1 MIKLSEFLKLQ
12 TLSRTFTLD
21 GFSNPSGSNALC
33 KEFCSPD
40 RSFFSTDIAGQHLW
54 VNPPFHLLQSIL
66 DRYLLEK
73 SKSPLNTSACF
84 VVPKWSASWRPLL
97 LGMKKLIEYPEGYPL
112 FELPS
117 NLQQGMRPLK
127 GIPWPVEVYYDPPQ
141 QPVRIKA
148 ALSSDSCK
156 MIFHGTA
163 NKVPVTI
170 AADTQASL
178 SFIDRT
184 FTLEHGFRCNPT
196 RCLVELANGSHTE
209 ALGECMALI
218 RIPGAC
224 PGESYT
230 HQQRCLVIDLGADF
244 DIILGDDWLTRSQAD
259 LSYRTGTCTVQ
270 TPRGSVVLTP
280 LPSDKRRPRHLPLL
294 SAISAKRHMNNRR
307 SSARIFL
314 VNVIDDGVS
323 VVSPLAVSGGG
334 EEVEIDPPHPLDP
347 QDDIIF
353 PEHVTPATRKV
364 LEKYRSVFEKMSGKL
379 IDRGIDHVIPTEP
392 GAKPAYRP
400 PYRLSPAET
409 QEVEKQVA
417 ELLLQGLIEP
427 SSSPFGA
434 PVLFV
439 SKPDGS
445 LRMCIDYRLLN
456 SQTIKN
462 KYPLPRI
469 DQLIDQLNG
478 AKVLSSLDLQS
489 GYWQIKLAP
498 EDVHKSAFITPFG
511 QYQFKCMSFGLCNAP
526 STFQAIMNKIFRP
539 YLGVFVLVYLDD
551 IMIYSQSPEL
561 HAEHVE
567 KVLQV
572 LKDNEFYVR
581 LRKCDFEKKELKFL
595 GHIVSGD
602 GVKVDPGKIEVVR
615 NWPTPNSVT
624 HVRSF
629 LGLAN
634 YFRKFLEGYST
645 LVAPLTALT
654 KNGVVWGPTTWTP
667 ECQRVFD
674 AVKKALTEAPTLA
687 IIDFANHTD
696 MQIEVICDASIV
708 GIGAVL
714 TQFGRPL
721 AFESKKLTDAEKN
734 WTTGDQELWA
744 VIHALK
750 VWRCYLEGVKF
761 TVVTD
766 HHPLVH
772 LQSQPSLS
780 RRQARWS
787 EYLQRFNFDWQYRPG
802 SGNVADPLSR
812 LPQQT
817 SKLMVT
823 RSHALPPP
831 PPVESLGKRHRRPTA
846 RYRSPPENLPPPPAL
861 SAAAPNPKPPRKQA
875 PASGRSKMH
884 TMHPPPAVTARG
896 SLQEEAAQPDHL
908 EGIQQGYGA
917 DAWFSD
923 PKNTENLS
931 LRDGLWWRGRQV
943 VVPDIA
949 WVKRGILYELH
960 DTPFSGHCGVRKTV
974 DAVARLF
981 WWPKLRLSVTEYIS
995 ACEACQRNKSSTQK
1009 PAGLL
1014 QPLPIPSEPWESVS
1028 CDFITGLPKTA
1039 RGFDAIIVFVDR
1051 LTKMTHI
1058 APTTTT
1064 VDAAGTA
1071 RLFADNVWKYH
1082 GISQDLVSDRGSV
1095 FVGNFFSELL
1105 TILGTKHK
1113 RSTAFHPQTD
1123 GQTER
1128 VNRVLEDMLR
1138 HYVMGLGDQVN
1149 WDQYLSSAEFAINN
1163 SFHESIGTTPFRL
1176 NNGRDPRLPLTTPG
1190 SSRVPSAAAFADK
1203 MALGLSQA
1211 KKALVAAQQRQKR
1224 NADQHRRDASFEV
1237 GAQVLLSSSNI
1248 HLRTSHDTSTTAKL
1262 LPKWIGPFT
1271 ILKRVG
1277 AVAYKLK
1284 LPDGWRVHP
1293 VFHVSLLKPYRT
1305 DGRLQPPPPQLVD
1318 GEVYFP
1324 VERIVDHRST
1334 KHGRRTVHEYLIRWL
1349 GYGPEHNSWEPHANV
1364 AESESGTTL
1373 LSYWNSLGYD
1383 SPPS

>member
-1 MIKLSEFLKLQ
+1 VQQLGADRMIKPTEFLRIQ
-12 TLSRTFTLD
+12 TLSKPFTLD

-33 KEFCSPD
+33 KDFCSPD
-40 RSFFSTDIAGQHLW
+40 RSFFSAVLTGHHTW
-54 VNPPFHLLQSIL
+54 VNPPFHLLQKIL
-66 DRYLLEK
+66 EKYLHEK
-73 SKSPLNTSACF
+73 SKSPFNTSACF
-84 VVPKWSASWRPLL
+84 LVPKWSSSWKPLL
-97 LGMKKLIEYPEGYPL
+97 LGMKKLIEYPEGFPL
-112 FELPS
+112 FELPAP
-117 NLQQGMRPLK
+117 LLHDRQPLK

-141 QPVRIKA
+141 QPARISA

-178 SFIDRT
+178 SFIDRA
-184 FTLEHGFRCNPT
+184 FTLEHSFRCTPS
-196 RCLVELANGSHTE
+196 RCRVELADGSHTE
-209 ALGECMALI
+209 SLGECMVLI
-218 RIPGAC
+218 RLPGTC
-224 PGESYT
+224 PGETYT
-230 HQQRCLVIDLGADF
+230 HQQRCLVIDLGAEF
-244 DIILGDDWLTRSQAD
+244 DVILGDDWLTRSQAD

-270 TPRGSVVLTP
+270 TPRGPVILTP
-280 LPSDKRRPRHLPLL
+280 LPSHKRRPRNLPLL
-294 SAISAKRHMNNRR
+294 SAISAKRHMNDRR

-323 VVSPLAVSGGG
+323 PMARSGGG
-334 EEVEIDPPHPLDP
+334 DDVEADPPHPLDP
-347 QDDIIF
+347 HEDIVF
-353 PEHVTPATRKV
+353 PQHVTPATRKV
-364 LEKYRSVFEKMSGKL
+364 LETYRSVFNKMSGKL
-379 IDRGIDHVIPTEP
+379 VDRGIDHVIPTVP

-400 PYRLSPAET
+400 AYRLSPAET

-478 AKVLSSLDLQS
+478 AKVMSSLDLQS

-498 EDVHKSAFITPFG
+498 EDVHKSAFITPYG

-551 IMIYSQSPEL
+551 ILIYSKSPDL
-561 HAEHVE
+561 HADHLA

-572 LKDNEFYVR
+572 LQENEFYVR
-581 LRKCDFEKKELKFL
+581 LCKCDFEKKELKFL
-595 GHIVSGD
+595 GHIVGGD
-602 GVKVDPGKIEVVR
+602 GIKVDPGKIEVVR
-615 NWPTPNSVT
+615 SWPTPTSVT
-624 HVRSF
+624 QVRSF

-634 YFRKFLEGYST
+634 YFRKFLKDYST

-654 KNGVVWGPTTWTP
+654 KQSVVWGPSTWTP
-667 ECQRVFD
+667 QCQEVFD
-674 AVKKALTEAPTLA
+674 SVKKALTEAPTLA
-687 IIDFANHTD
+687 IIDFANHAD
-696 MQIEVICDASIV
+696 MQLEVLCDASMV

-787 EYLQRFNFDWQYRPG
+787 EYLQRFDFDWQYRPG

-812 LPQQT
+812 LPM
-817 SKLMVT
+817 LAVT
-823 RSHALPPP
+823 RASRSHALPPP
-831 PPVESLGKRHRRPTA
+831 PTVESLGKRQRRPTA
-846 RYRSPPENLPPPPAL
+846 RFQTPPQDPLVLPDPPT
-861 SAAAPNPKPPRKQA
+861 A
-875 PASGRSKMH
+875 PAPTKPKRSKLQ
-884 TMHPPPAVTARG
+884 TMHPPPAVSARDTPPD
-896 SLQEEAAQPDHL
+896 QANDADHL
-908 EGIQQGYGA
+908 EGIQRGYA
-917 DAWFSD
+917 SDAWFSD
-923 PKNTENLS
+923 PKNTERLS
-931 LRDGLWWRGRQV
+931 LRDGLWWRGSQI
-943 VVPDIA
+943 VVPDLA
-949 WVKRGILYELH
+949 WVKRGILFELH
-960 DTPFSGHCGVRKTV
+960 DTPFSGHCGIRKTY
-974 DAVARLF
+974 DAVSRLF
-981 WWPKLRLSVTEYIS
+981 WWPKLRLFVQSYIS

-1071 RLFADNVWKYH
+1071 RLFVEHVWKHH
-1082 GISQDLVSDRGSV
+1082 GITQDLVSDRGSV
-1095 FVGNFFSELL
+1095 FVGKFFSELL
-1105 TILGTKHK
+1105 SILGTKHK

-1138 HYVMGLGDQVN
+1138 HYVMGLGEQVN
-1149 WDQYLSSAEFAINN
+1149 WDLYLSSAEFAINN

-1176 NNGRDPRLPLTTPG
+1176 NYGRDPRLPLMTAFPG
-1190 SSRVPSAAAFADK
+1190 RSQVPSAAAFADK
-1203 MALGLSQA
+1203 MAHGLAQA
-1211 KKALVAAQQRQKR
+1211 KKALAAAQQRQKR
-1224 NADQHRRDASFEV
+1224 HADQHRRDTSFEV
-1237 GAQVLLSSSNI
+1237 GAQVLLSSVNI
-1248 HLRTSHDTSTTAKL
+1248 HLRHPRDAATTAKL

-1271 ILKRVG
+1271 ITQRVG
-1277 AVAYKLK
+1277 TVAYKLQ
-1284 LPDGWRVHP
+1284 LPDGWQVHP

-1305 DGRLQPPPPQLVD
+1305 DGRLQPPPPQLID
-1318 GEVYFP
+1318 GEAYFL

-1349 GYGPEHNSWEPHANV
+1349 GYGPEHNSWEPHASI
-1364 AESESGTTL
+1364 AESENGDTL
-1373 LSYWNSLGYD
+1373 RTYWNSLGYD
-1383 SPPS
+1383 PPPS